1 VNHSLI
7 EVPIGAKT
15 ARVRDLAE
23 RVQAEY
29 LEMPGLSVTLPQA
42 QRLLGIDAETC
53 AVVMKSLVARGFL
66 RQTTQGK
73 YVRM

>member
-1 VNHSLI
+1 VNRSLI

-15 ARVRDLAE
+15 ARVRELAE

-42 QRLLGIDAETC
+42 QRLLGIDAQTC
-53 AVVMKSLVARGFL
+53 AVVMKTLLARGFL
-66 RQTTQGK
+66 RQTKQGM
-73 YVRM
+73 YVRT